1 MWVIKNS
8 PMKQPIRVRGWI
20 STANIINPRKLFTDE
35 LPRYYLAIQPEDP
48 IVFDEIQEQVDQT
61 KREAETPYSPTEIF
75 EDKIFDG
82 CKVIFQTTIEPR
94 LEGELMD
101 NSYDDELVGKFV
113 QVVGHI
119 QLLEIGNAMLSMH
132 IVEPAFNSLGGLDP
146 TTYETFNSQ
155 SSNNESINP

>member
-1 MWVIKNS
+1 
-8 PMKQPIRVRGWI
+8 MKQAIRVRGWI
-20 STANIINPRKLFTDE
+20 STANLINPRKLFTDE

-48 IVFDEIQEQVDQT
+48 IVFDELQEQVDQR
-61 KREAETPYSPTEIF
+61 KLEAETHYSPTESITD
-75 EDKIFDG
+75 EIFDG

-101 NSYDDELVGKFV
+101 TTYDDELIGKFV

-132 IVEPAFNSLGGLDP
+132 IVEPAFNSLDGFDP
-146 TTYETFNSQ
+146 
-155 SSNNESINP
+155 I